1 MVATCPS
8 RSYNTVSPTTAT
20 LNNAGSA
27 SGTGD
32 RVEDALNFAL
42 VVARVWVGFVM
53 FVHGWRH
60 VKALQS
66 GPGMANWLESLG
78 LRNGPLQAQLLTW
91 SEVAVGPVLALGLF
105 TPAAYGAVASLML
118 VAFVTN
124 HRDKGFFITAR
135 PTEGWEYVV
144 TLAVLSVA
152 LGALGPGR
160 WSLDCSLDL
169 SFPFEPN
176 RGLAG
181 AAVGGVGGATVDLLR
196 CWRRHR
202 PPT

>member
-1 MVATCPS
+1 
-8 RSYNTVSPTTAT
+8 
-20 LNNAGSA
+20 
-27 SGTGD
+27 
-32 RVEDALNFAL
+32 
-42 VVARVWVGFVM
+42 
-53 FVHGWRH
+53 
-60 VKALQS
+60 
-66 GPGMANWLESLG
+66 
-78 LRNGPLQAQLLTW
+78 
-91 SEVAVGPVLALGLF
+91 
-105 TPAAYGAVASLML
+105 ML

-176 RGLAG
+176 RALAV
-181 AAVGGVGGATVDLLR
+181 AAVVGVGGTILYLLTF
-196 CWRRHR
+196 WR
-202 PPT
+202 PPRPSTGEG